1 MTVTVH
7 WDITSPLADLAMIL
21 QHVSTLELTFSQP
34 VSSLISLF
42 CASNKKRVNS
52 VFRGKNQIVRALN
65 VLSILHPDD
74 MRRWLARNGALE
86 LEWLANADQNCLQ
99 IFCYLWSSC

>member
-7 WDITSPLADLAMIL
+7 WDITSPLADLAI
-21 QHVSTLELTFSQP
+21 TLELFKTQEINVSQP

-42 CASNKKRVNS
+42 RAANKKRINP
-52 VFRGKNQIVRALN
+52 VFGTQNQIVRALD

-74 MRRWLARNGALE
+74 MWRWLARNGALE
-86 LEWLANADQNCLQ
+86 LEWLADADHDCLQ

>member
-7 WDITSPLADLAMIL
+7 WDITSPLADFAM
-21 QHVSTLELTFSQP
+21 TLEFVSALEMTFSQP

-42 CASNKKRVNS
+42 RASNKKRVNS
-52 VFRGKNQIVRALN
+52 VLRSKNQIVRALD

-74 MRRWLARNGALE
+74 MWRWLARNGALE
-86 LEWLANADQNCLQ
+86 LEWLADADHDCLEV
-99 IFCYLWSSC
+99 FCYLWSSC